1 MALNREQKRALRR
14 AGQLDEEGQPA
25 RERPKRPATQPQR
38 SSDERTGARQFVREV
53 RQELRKVAWPTRT
66 ETINYSGI
74 VLVTLI
80 VLTFLIFAFDWG
92 VSKVVLDLFKV

>member
-25 RERPKRPATQPQR
+25 RERPKRPAAPPPR
-38 SSDERTGARQFVREV
+38 PNEERTGARQFLREV
-53 RQELRKVAWPTRT
+53 RQELRKVAWPTRP

-74 VLVTLI
+74 VLVALV
-80 VLTFLIFAFDWG
+80 VLTLLIFAFDWG
-92 VSKVVLDLFKV
+92 VSKIVLDLFKV